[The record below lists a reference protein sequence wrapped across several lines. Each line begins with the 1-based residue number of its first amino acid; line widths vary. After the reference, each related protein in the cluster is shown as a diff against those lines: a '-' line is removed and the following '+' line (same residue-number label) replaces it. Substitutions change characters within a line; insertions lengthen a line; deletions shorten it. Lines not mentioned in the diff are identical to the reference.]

1 MRSEQK
7 KEPRGENPGPGH
19 RRMFLRAIA
28 LFVCAAIFALAFSG
42 CEFFPTNAST
52 LGGNKYAVVVGIND
66 YINGSDLNYCVAD
79 AESMEKMLEDAGWT
93 VNPITAESGEAIK
106 KNATKSAIETA
117 LKSVPADTTT
127 FLFYYSGHGSIDY
140 SDDAYI
146 VPSDYDGSVSSLI
159 SATEFSG
166 WLDSVTATN
175 KSVILDSCYSGGFV
189 DAGDS
194 VDSITDVGVWYPD
207 GIYAIMQTSTA
218 ADMFFRFGELLAQ
231 NAAASSTNPST
242 APLVISAAG
251 WAEESAEPLPTDNP
265 NVGHGFFTYY
275 FLDAAAAGTNGHMKG
290 DSDGDGVLSCIEAY
304 DYAKNALEQANY
316 GYLPHIT
323 GGLRDF
329 ALIDNR

>member
-79 AESMEKMLEDAGWT
+79 AESMKKMLEDAGWT

-117 LKSVPADTTT
+117 LKSVPAETTT

-194 VDSITDVGVWYPD
+194 VDAVPGDS
-207 GIYAIMQTSTA
+207 AFMQTSTA

-251 WAEESAEPLPTDNP
+251 WA
-265 NVGHGFFTYY
+265 
-275 FLDAAAAGTNGHMKG
+275 
-290 DSDGDGVLSCIEAY
+290 
-304 DYAKNALEQANY
+304 
-316 GYLPHIT
+316 
-323 GGLRDF
+323 
-329 ALIDNR
+329 